1 MVLKYFFIHVIFYFF
16 QSNKIQSICVQEYP
30 KNLIYRN
37 EALEKQVEFIQK
49 ICSVVRSARA
59 DYNLQN
65 KTKTELYIRV
75 FNDSKL
81 AQDIEAFN
89 DVLMSSAYA
98 KNVTVTESGEKI
110 PEGCAIGKIFI

>member
-1 MVLKYFFIHVIFYFF
+1 M
-16 QSNKIQSICVQEYP
+16 
-30 KNLIYRN
+30 
-37 EALEKQVEFIQK
+37 
-49 ICSVVRSARA
+49 VRSARA

-110 PEGCAIGKIFI
+110 PEGCAIGKILEGWEKVFFSFGKK

>member
-1 MVLKYFFIHVIFYFF
+1 M
-16 QSNKIQSICVQEYP
+16 
-30 KNLIYRN
+30 
-37 EALEKQVEFIQK
+37 
-49 ICSVVRSARA
+49 VRSARA

-110 PEGCAIGKIFI
+110 PEGCAIGKKDTLYKHPYAMSSEKGNFRIKRCNQLGRFRGHILNTKQSNLKFGKFLFQK